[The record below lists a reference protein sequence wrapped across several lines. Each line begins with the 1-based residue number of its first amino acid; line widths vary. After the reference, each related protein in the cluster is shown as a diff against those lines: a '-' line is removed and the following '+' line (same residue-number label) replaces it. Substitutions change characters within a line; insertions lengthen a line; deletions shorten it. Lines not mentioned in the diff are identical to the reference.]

1 MDTHEDTKV
10 FYWYLKAI
18 YFPFLVDLKESLM
31 IFNYRSFY
39 LNTQVLLPK
48 MLYHKDIDLNIQIWK
63 NPLISNYAYLETK
76 QEQRSDAYFSTIK
89 SNSDGLL
96 FYPVTV

>member
-18 YFPFLVDLKESLM
+18 YFPFVVDLKESLM

-48 MLYHKDIDLNIQIWK
+48 MLYHKVCEKHIIPYKKVTLT
-63 NPLISNYAYLETK
+63 LISKYEK
-76 QEQRSDAYFSTIK
+76 IH
-89 SNSDGLL
+89 
-96 FYPVTV
+96 